1 MSNKTDLLASKFII
15 STPNVFKHVNGDEIT
30 LEVIAKDIDEA
41 TEKFY
46 TYLMEEFNYEPDLI
60 SIKRLQR

>member
-30 LEVIAKDIDEA
+30 FEVIAKGIDEA

-60 SIKRLQR
+60 SIKRLQI